1 MSKQEQRTT
10 LMLRED
16 DAEELREHLSR
27 GHAGD
32 APSQIRV
39 ESLLGTAGR
48 AGELVLAYHEELAAS
63 QAREQALR
71 EEVERLREE
80 RDEARVE
87 AEDAVTLLDQHLEHH
102 PWSTVPLLWLRGEQE
117 LHCSDDAP
125 DHDEQEKDG
134 EGCG

>member
-1 MSKQEQRTT
+1 MSND
-10 LMLRED
+10 L
-16 DAEELREHLSR
+16 
-27 GHAGD
+27 
-32 APSQIRV
+32 I
-39 ESLLGTAGR
+39 
-48 AGELVLAYHEELAAS
+48 AS

-80 RDEARVE
+80 RDEAREE
-87 AEDAVTLLDQHLEHH
+87 AVDAVTLLDQHLEQH

-117 LHCSDDAP
+117 LHCSPDDAP